1 MIKEENTRARFTPT
15 GNTAVYVLPQGGE
28 GRDSQGYYID
38 IHEILANAKY

>member
-1 MIKEENTRARFTPT
+1 MIKEENTRARFTQP

-38 IHEILANAKY
+38 IREILGNAKY

>member
-15 GNTAVYVLPQGGE
+15 GNTAVYVLLQGGE

-38 IHEILANAKY
+38 IREILANAKY